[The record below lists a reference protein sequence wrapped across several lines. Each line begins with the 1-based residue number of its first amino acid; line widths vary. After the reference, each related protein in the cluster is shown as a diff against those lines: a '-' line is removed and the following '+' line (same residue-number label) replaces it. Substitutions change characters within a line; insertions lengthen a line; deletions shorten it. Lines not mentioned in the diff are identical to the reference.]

1 MSAIDYYSDSARAGE
16 YQYVTLEQ
24 IVVDYMMARVDDDI
38 TAMVDRNKVIY
49 HAKRGFRELYYDVLK
64 EIRIVRQDLNPNS
77 LTITLPPDY
86 VNWVRISWVDE
97 LGRLRPMAENR
108 GAMRLGDDYLQDH
121 EYNFLYDSDGC
132 VLLGSNHN
140 PELDN
145 PDSVDMISQIN
156 DNFYEGYEVCRPEFI
171 PNVNTSE
178 LFPNGFFKIYDGVIY
193 FSSSVGG
200 KHIVIEYIS
209 DGLFTKCEG
218 GDEGDIRIHKF
229 AESAIHDYIY
239 YQLIKNRA
247 KVAQGEKLRAR
258 KEYYNSERRAS
269 RRMNTIRKEDM
280 LQSFKGDSKWIK

>member
-1 MSAIDYYSDSARAGE
+1 MAAIDYYNDASRAGE
-16 YQYVTLEQ
+16 YQYISLEQ
-24 IVVDYMMARVDDDI
+24 VVNDYMMSRVDDDI

-64 EIRIVRQDLNPNS
+64 EIKIVRQDLNPNS
-77 LTITLPPDY
+77 LTITVPPDY
-86 VNWVRISWVDE
+86 VNWVRVSWVDD

-121 EYNFLYDSDGC
+121 QYNLLYDSDGC

-145 PDSVDMISQIN
+145 PELNSSLN
-156 DNFYEGYEVCRPEFI
+156 TLNYTSYEGYEVCAPEFI
-171 PNVNTSE
+171 PNINMSE
-178 LFPNGFFKIYDGVIY
+178 VYPNGFFKIFDGVMY

-200 KHIVIEYIS
+200 RHIVIEYIS
-209 DGLFTKCEG
+209 DGLFVGCENEE
-218 GDEGDIRIHKF
+218 DSIKIHKF
-229 AESAIHDYIY
+229 AESAIHDWIY
-239 YQLIKNRA
+239 YQLIKNRS
-247 KVAQGEKLRAR
+247 KVAQGEKIRAR

-269 RRMNTIRKEDM
+269 RRMNTIRKEDL